1 MIPRNTSKRYKFV
14 MIISLILR
22 IICNDVSAVQS
33 IIPPEKNVFRI
44 QDNNTCK
51 KETIVKRS
59 NSDEQVPNKRF
70 DKNIDLED
78 TFNPERKKTKF
89 LAQKL
94 AKEALDSPQLQ
105 HRMKSKPT
113 VSTRKLNELLN
124 RDKKRKRKKN
134 KHGLKRYEEHPW
146 LRKQNHIKKKRRKI
160 NLPVN
165 IDETNQNTVNK
176 MIKNNIA
183 ERHFEKDK
191 GRSRQRHRKI
201 NGMPNKK
208 IKRLMRKKDFKKDSR
223 NHGFVSLEYYNND
236 NVEPIKMQS
245 KDETE
250 IGNDRIARQISNG
263 SLFARKSLINRSQ
276 FKQQFTDRDSYD
288 KDLTYDYELLKPWE
302 IDHSV
307 IGQANEDNAV
317 DYASTY
323 LPILT
328 DQKTDSGSLYIPEV
342 TQKDYQ
348 FQLVSNINRP
358 KESIYINEM
367 ESPTENFVNSDLDFA
382 KVLTTSADIILGP
395 QIEVEHI
402 PSDVLQYQDLRVPRL
417 YSNLN
422 IIPEMSKPQEVQ
434 VLYSGTSMNVP
445 HILRKIPGTLNVYI
459 AEKDVGPAIARL
471 SNDYPVISTSQ
482 VIHKIINHAPVFSQS
497 TVNRPIEHVLIPDR
511 ENDIKRNWYNNGK
524 KQGLIK
530 EKQKAIRI
538 IHGPFQSDDDTNNK
552 STNDQ
557 MRDNLAPV
565 ISIKT
570 EEIQRANVSATLN
583 ETKEV
588 ANQILEKIVDELE
601 EIKSNRATENEQIEG
616 LPCKISGSWITIQGG
631 VRIDM
636 KVTNRTINVTLAKL
650 SPPPAHQGL
659 LNPAWNLTGYAP
671 FTKGGPFSL
680 LAIDNRTKSL
690 AVFAGACRVCQGID
704 TIVGVWSIARSPQD
718 CREFQ
723 IATNIYNDIFRRT
736 KLSSEMKKQHQE
748 IVRLLQKG
756 NKDNRT
762 AEISMNNIVQQNSTL
777 QPNNTLQQYKA
788 EKT

>member
-1 MIPRNTSKRYKFV
+1 
-14 MIISLILR
+14 MIISLLLR

-33 IIPPEKNVFRI
+33 IIPPAKDFFRI
-44 QDNNTCK
+44 QDNNKCK

-59 NSDEQVPNKRF
+59 NLDEQVSNERF
-70 DKNIDLED
+70 DKNIDLEA
-78 TFNPERKKTKF
+78 TFNSERKKIKF

-94 AKEALDSPQLQ
+94 AKEALESPQLQ
-105 HRMKSKPT
+105 RNIKKLANLSGTVQNSNMKDLLVDRMKSIRKPI
-113 VSTRKLNELLN
+113 VNTRKLNELLN
-124 RDKKRKRKKN
+124 RNEKRKKKRN
-134 KHGLKRYEEHPW
+134 KHGLKRYEAHPW
-146 LRKQNHIKKKRRKI
+146 LRKQNHIKKKRQKI

-165 IDETNQNTVNK
+165 IDGTNQNTVNK
-176 MIKNNIA
+176 IIKNNIA
-183 ERHFEKDK
+183 ERNFV
-191 GRSRQRHRKI
+191 
-201 NGMPNKK
+201 N
-208 IKRLMRKKDFKKDSR
+208 SR
-223 NHGFVSLEYYNND
+223 NHGFVSSEYYNND

-250 IGNDRIARQISNG
+250 IENDRIARQISND
-263 SLFARKSLINRSQ
+263 SVFASKPLINRSR

-288 KDLTYDYELLKPWE
+288 KDLTYNYELLKPWE

-307 IGQANEDNAV
+307 IGQTNEDNAV

-323 LPILT
+323 LPILI
-328 DQKTDSGSLYIPEV
+328 DQKTDSGNLYIPKI

-348 FQLVSNINRP
+348 FQISNINRP

-367 ESPTENFVNSDLDFA
+367 ESPTENFVNSDFA

-395 QIEVEHI
+395 QIKVEHI
-402 PSDVLQYQDLRVPRL
+402 PNVLQYQDLKVPRL
-417 YSNLN
+417 YSNLS

-434 VLYSGTSMNVP
+434 VLYSGTSMDVP
-445 HILRKIPGTLNVYI
+445 HILRKIPGTSNVYI
-459 AEKDVGPAIARL
+459 AENDFGPAIARL
-471 SNDYPVISTSQ
+471 PVISTNQ

-497 TVNRPIEHVLIPDR
+497 TVDRPIEHVLIPDR
-511 ENDIKRNWYNNGK
+511 ENNIKQSWYNNGK
-524 KQGLIK
+524 KQGLIE
-530 EKQKAIRI
+530 EKQKAIQI
-538 IHGPFQSDDDTNNK
+538 IHGQFQSDDNTNNK
-552 STNDQ
+552 PMNDQ
-557 MRDNLAPV
+557 MHDNLTSV
-565 ISIKT
+565 ISIKTT

-588 ANQILEKIVDELE
+588 ANQILEKIIDELE
-601 EIKSNRATENEQIEG
+601 EIKSNRATENEQTEG

-636 KVTNRTINVTLAKL
+636 KVTNRIINVTLAKL
-650 SPPPAHQGL
+650 LPPPAHQSL

-671 FTKGGPFSL
+671 FRKGGPFSL

-690 AVFAGACRVCQGID
+690 AVFAGMCRVCQGID

-748 IVRLLQKG
+748 IVQLLQKD
-756 NKDNRT
+756 NKKLYMNNRT
-762 AEISMNNIVQQNSTL
+762 AEISTNNIVQQNSTL
-777 QPNNTLQQYKA
+777 QPNNTLHQYKVEK

>member
-1 MIPRNTSKRYKFV
+1 
-14 MIISLILR
+14 MIISLLLR

-33 IIPPEKNVFRI
+33 IIPRAKDFFRI
-44 QDNNTCK
+44 QDDNTCK
-51 KETIVKRS
+51 KGTIVKRS
-59 NSDEQVPNKRF
+59 NLDEEVSNKKF

-78 TFNPERKKTKF
+78 TFNPEQKETKL

-94 AKEALDSPQLQ
+94 AKEALESPQLQ
-105 HRMKSKPT
+105 RNIKKLVNLSGTVQNHSNMKDLLVDRMKSVRKPI

-124 RDKKRKRKKN
+124 RNEKRKKKRN

-165 IDETNQNTVNK
+165 IDKTNQNTVNK
-176 MIKNNIA
+176 MIKNNID
-183 ERHFEKDK
+183 EQNFV
-191 GRSRQRHRKI
+191 
-201 NGMPNKK
+201 N
-208 IKRLMRKKDFKKDSR
+208 SR
-223 NHGFVSLEYYNND
+223 NHGFVSSEYYNND

-263 SLFARKSLINRSQ
+263 SVFASKSLINRSR
-276 FKQQFTDRDSYD
+276 FKQQVTDRDSYN

-307 IGQANEDNAV
+307 IGQANEDNAIN
-317 DYASTY
+317 YASTY
-323 LPILT
+323 LPILI
-328 DQKTDSGSLYIPEV
+328 DQKTDSGNLYIPEI

-348 FQLVSNINRP
+348 FQVLNINQP

-367 ESPTENFVNSDLDFA
+367 ESTTENFVNSDLDFA
-382 KVLTTSADIILGP
+382 EVLTTSADIILGP
-395 QIEVEHI
+395 QIEVQHI
-402 PSDVLQYQDLRVPRL
+402 PSNVLQYQDLRTPRL
-417 YSNLN
+417 YSNLST
-422 IIPEMSKPQEVQ
+422 IPEMSKPEE
-434 VLYSGTSMNVP
+434 VLYSGTSMDVP
-445 HILRKIPGTLNVYI
+445 HILRKIPGTSNIYI
-459 AEKDVGPAIARL
+459 AEKHIEPATARL
-471 SNDYPVISTSQ
+471 SNNYPVISTSQ
-482 VIHKIINHAPVFSQS
+482 VIHKIISHAPVISQS
-497 TVNRPIEHVLIPDR
+497 TINRPIEHVLIPER
-511 ENDIKRNWYNNGK
+511 ENDIKQSWYNNCN

-530 EKQKAIRI
+530 EKVIQS
-538 IHGPFQSDDDTNNK
+538 IHGQFQSDDNTNNK
-552 STNDQ
+552 STNEQ

-565 ISIKT
+565 ISIKTT

-631 VRIDM
+631 MRIDM
-636 KVTNRTINVTLAKL
+636 KVTNRTINVTLVKL
-650 SPPPAHQGL
+650 SPPLAHQGL
-659 LNPAWNLTGYAP
+659 LNPAWNLTGHAP

-690 AVFAGACRVCQGID
+690 AVFIGACRVCQGID
-704 TIVGVWSIARSPQD
+704 AIVGVWSITRSPQD

-723 IATNIYNDIFRRT
+723 IATNIYNDIFRRN
-736 KLSSEMKKQHQE
+736 KLSSEMKKQHQK
-748 IVRLLQKG
+748 IVRLLK
-756 NKDNRT
+756 K
-762 AEISMNNIVQQNSTL
+762 
-777 QPNNTLQQYKA
+777 K
-788 EKT
+788 KTKIIEPLKSQ

>member
-1 MIPRNTSKRYKFV
+1 MIPRSTSKRYRFV
-14 MIISLILR
+14 MIISLLLR

-33 IIPPEKNVFRI
+33 IIPRAKDFFRI
-44 QDNNTCK
+44 QDDNTCK
-51 KETIVKRS
+51 KGTIVKRS
-59 NSDEQVPNKRF
+59 NLDEEVSNKKF

-78 TFNPERKKTKF
+78 TFNPEQKETKL

-94 AKEALDSPQLQ
+94 AKEALESPQLQ
-105 HRMKSKPT
+105 RNIKKLVNLSGTVQNHSNMKDLLVDRMKSVRKPI

-124 RDKKRKRKKN
+124 RNEKRKKKRN

-165 IDETNQNTVNK
+165 IDKTNQNTVNK
-176 MIKNNIA
+176 MIKNNID
-183 ERHFEKDK
+183 EQNFVSEKDS
-191 GRSRQRHRKI
+191 RSRQRHRKI
-201 NGMPNKK
+201 SGMPNKK
-208 IKRLMRKKDFKKDSR
+208 IIKRLIQKKNFKKDSR
-223 NHGFVSLEYYNND
+223 NHGFVSSEYYNND

-263 SLFARKSLINRSQ
+263 SVFASKSLINRSR
-276 FKQQFTDRDSYD
+276 FKQQVTDRDSYN

-307 IGQANEDNAV
+307 IGQANEDNAIN
-317 DYASTY
+317 YASTY
-323 LPILT
+323 LPILI
-328 DQKTDSGSLYIPEV
+328 DQKTDSGNLYIPEI

-348 FQLVSNINRP
+348 FQVLNINQP

-367 ESPTENFVNSDLDFA
+367 ESTTENFVNSDLDFA
-382 KVLTTSADIILGP
+382 EVLTTSADIILGP
-395 QIEVEHI
+395 QIEVQHI
-402 PSDVLQYQDLRVPRL
+402 PSNVLQYQDLRTPRL
-417 YSNLN
+417 YSNLST
-422 IIPEMSKPQEVQ
+422 IPEMSKPEE
-434 VLYSGTSMNVP
+434 VLYSGTSMDVP
-445 HILRKIPGTLNVYI
+445 HILRKIPGTSNIYI
-459 AEKDVGPAIARL
+459 AEKHIEPATARL
-471 SNDYPVISTSQ
+471 SNNYPVISTSQ
-482 VIHKIINHAPVFSQS
+482 VIHKIISHAPVISQS
-497 TVNRPIEHVLIPDR
+497 TINRPIEHVLIPER
-511 ENDIKRNWYNNGK
+511 ENDIKQSWYNNCN

-530 EKQKAIRI
+530 EKVIQS
-538 IHGPFQSDDDTNNK
+538 IHGQFQSDDNTNNK
-552 STNDQ
+552 STNEQ

-565 ISIKT
+565 ISIKTT

-631 VRIDM
+631 MRIDM
-636 KVTNRTINVTLAKL
+636 KVTNRTINVTLVKL
-650 SPPPAHQGL
+650 SPPLAHQGL
-659 LNPAWNLTGYAP
+659 LNPAWNLTGHAP

-690 AVFAGACRVCQGID
+690 AVFIGACRVCQGID
-704 TIVGVWSIARSPQD
+704 AIVGVWSITRSPQD

-723 IATNIYNDIFRRT
+723 IATNIYNDIFRRN
-736 KLSSEMKKQHQE
+736 KLSSEMKKQHQK
-748 IVRLLQKG
+748 IVRLLK
-756 NKDNRT
+756 K
-762 AEISMNNIVQQNSTL
+762 
-777 QPNNTLQQYKA
+777 K
-788 EKT
+788 KTKIIEPLKSQ